1 MLYVIFLASIL
12 HVCKGFGARLKFRDF
27 WIIWCLASLEAILRL
42 LEPKNRIP
50 ATLQEQKIDVY
61 FGYENW
67 NGHGILE
74 LNRTDV
80 ERRQLKLTEKG
91 KAHRLVERTKVR
103 KWLEGEVQ
111 SLIDN
116 IGTLMG
122 LDKNL
127 VVVD

>member
-1 MLYVIFLASIL
+1 ML
-12 HVCKGFGARLKFRDF
+12 KRDF

-91 KAHRLVERTKVR
+91 KAYRLVERTK
-103 KWLEGEVQ
+103 
-111 SLIDN
+111 
-116 IGTLMG
+116 
-122 LDKNL
+122 
-127 VVVD
+127 